1 MNAVHAVIAGSPVG
15 FLPSPSTNVVHL
27 GPLTL
32 HMYGL
37 MLLAGIV
44 AAMWLTR
51 RRWMRMGG
59 DGDLVYRVGLWGVG
73 FGVVGARLYHVV
85 TSWSVV
91 PDPKWEGVFEVWN
104 GGLGIW
110 GGVLFGCAAGALVV
124 RRAGASVRSMLDAA
138 APGLLLAQGIG
149 RWGNWWN
156 QELFGKPTRL
166 PWALKISPAHRPPGY
181 SQYATFHPTFLYES
195 VWDLLCVGLLL
206 WIDRRFA
213 LRRPALFALYVSFYT
228 AFRSYEETLRID
240 LGSHYYLGFRLNFFV
255 SLAVFAASTAFFVW
269 WQFVRPAN
277 EPATAELVR
286 QS

>member
-1 MNAVHAVIAGSPVG
+1 MVAY
-15 FLPSPSTNVVHL
+15 LPSPSTNVLHL

-37 MLLAGIV
+37 MLLAGII
-44 AAMWLTR
+44 AALWLTR
-51 RRWMRMGG
+51 RRWARMGG
-59 DGDLVYRVGLWGVG
+59 DPDLVYRVGLWGVVAG
-73 FGVVGARLYHVV
+73 IIGARLYHVV

-124 RRAGASVRSMLDAA
+124 RRSGASARWMLDAA

-156 QELFGKPTRL
+156 QELFGKPTTL
-166 PWALKISPAHRPPGY
+166 PWALEISRAHRPPGY

-195 VWDLLCVGLLL
+195 LWDVLCVGVLL
-206 WIDRRFA
+206 WIDRRYA
-213 LRRPALFALYVSFYT
+213 LRRPALFALYVSLYT
-228 AFRSYEETLRID
+228 AFRTYEETLRID

-255 SLAVFAASTAFFVW
+255 SLAVFAASTAFFAW
-269 WQFVRPAN
+269 WQFIRPAD
-277 EPATAELVR
+277 ERPSAQIAEHA
-286 QS
+286 

>member
-1 MNAVHAVIAGSPVG
+1 VNIVSGRALLG
-15 FLPSPSTNVVHL
+15 FLLSPSTNVLHL

-44 AAMWLTR
+44 AALWLTR
-51 RRWMRMGG
+51 RRWTRMGG
-59 DGDLVYRVGLWGVG
+59 DGDLVYRVGLWGVVAG
-73 FGVVGARLYHVV
+73 IVGARIYHIV

-124 RRAGASVRSMLDAA
+124 RRAGASVRLMLDAA

-166 PWALKISPAHRPPGY
+166 PWALEISPAHRPPGY

-195 VWDLLCVGLLL
+195 LWDLLCVGLLL

-240 LGSHYYLGFRLNFFV
+240 LGSHYYAGFRLNFFV

-269 WQFVRPAN
+269 WQFIRPPN
-277 EPATAELVR
+277 ELPAGFAEHA
-286 QS
+286 